1 MGTRFH
7 PLCSACLRLLCPGGG
22 AQRQMGSVKGGSE
35 PPRRLCIIKTKS
47 VQILLSLGRGRHLQ
61 TPTPGGQASISSSGK
76 WGQNNPLCRAAV
88 RIKQALLRERDL
100 QSVNAPERYLRCKPA
115 PWNFPGSSGRGSGT
129 PVVSSVAACLVLFP
143 GRGALQP
150 RGCADPFP
158 KIE

>member
-22 AQRQMGSVKGGSE
+22 AQRQMGSVKRGSE

-88 RIKQALLRERDL
+88 RIKQALLRERFAKCQRAREISAVQACPLEFSRLLREGVWDAR
-100 QSVNAPERYLRCKPA
+100 SVLSRRLSSLIPRERSSPA
-115 PWNFPGSSGRGSGT
+115 PWL
-129 PVVSSVAACLVLFP
+129 C
-143 GRGALQP
+143 
-150 RGCADPFP
+150 
-158 KIE
+158 